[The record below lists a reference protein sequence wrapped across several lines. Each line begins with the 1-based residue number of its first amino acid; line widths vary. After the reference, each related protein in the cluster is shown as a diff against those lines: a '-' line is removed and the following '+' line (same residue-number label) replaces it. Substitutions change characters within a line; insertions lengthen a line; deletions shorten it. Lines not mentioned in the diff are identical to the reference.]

1 MNRLCMVLT
10 LFLVL
15 VKNHVQYAPHSDIDL
30 WMGFPYFWV
39 PECVFFYE
47 LLFDVEVRES
57 LLDIS
62 ARPSFIAG
70 VDAIRFSK
78 VLWRE

>member
-1 MNRLCMVLT
+1 MNRWGIVLT

-15 VKNHVQYAPHSDIDL
+15 VKNHVQYAPHSDIDFCV
-30 WMGFPYFWV
+30 GFPHFRV

-47 LLFDVEVRES
+47 LLFNIEVRES
-57 LLDIS
+57 LFDIS
-62 ARPSFIAG
+62 ARSSLITGMNA
-70 VDAIRFSK
+70 VCFSK